1 MKFLITG
8 IAGGIGSTLGYQL
21 YKQGHTV
28 IGIDNFQ
35 NGYVENLTIN
45 DEDYCVF
52 YQVDIKDT
60 DLLTNIFKHTQ
71 PDIIVH
77 LAATTALPVCEN
89 DSTSA
94 IMNNVGGTNSVL
106 EAARLANIGTVI
118 FASTS
123 AIYENTDPVLAPFK
137 EDAPVNPRL
146 IYPLTKKLGEELCT
160 SFEQHYGMTI
170 PKLRFFNVFGPRQD
184 VHRTSPP
191 LINYLVRE
199 FVNGRAPVLHST
211 GLQQRDYI
219 HVDDVTSLIN
229 LVANNPKKGSTINV
243 SSGCLLSVK
252 DIVENVKI
260 GLGVDIDPVYQ
271 SSDKFW
277 DSYTK
282 LFQGNYPLDKSVI
295 EKEVN
300 KFALGDN
307 SRAIAEYNWNP
318 NTDLPAL
325 MQKTAQQI
333 KDNL

>member
-21 YKQGHTV
+21 FQQGHTV
-28 IGIDNFQ
+28 VGIDNFQ
-35 NGYVENLTIN
+35 NGYVENLTIDN
-45 DEDYCVF
+45 KDYCVF

-60 DLLTNIFKHTQ
+60 DLLIGIFKQTR
-71 PDIIVH
+71 PDVIVH

-89 DSTSA
+89 DSTAA

-106 EAARLANIGTVI
+106 EAARLSDIGTVI

-123 AIYENTDPVLAPFK
+123 AIYENTDPALAPFK

-146 IYPLTKKLGEELCT
+146 IYPLTKKLGEELCM

-184 VHRTSPP
+184 VHRSSPP

-199 FVNGRAPVLHST
+199 FANGRAPVLHST

-219 HVDDVTSLIN
+219 HVNDVTSLIN
-229 LVANNPKKGSTINV
+229 LVADNPIKGSTINV
-243 SSGCLLSVK
+243 SSGHLLSVR

-260 GLGVDIDPVYQ
+260 GLNVNINPVYQ

-277 DSYTK
+277 DSYTR
-282 LFQGNYPLDKSVI
+282 LFQGDYPLNKSII

-307 SRAIAEYNWNP
+307 SRATKDYRWNP
-318 NTDLPAL
+318 NTNLPTL
-325 MQKTAQQI
+325 IQTTAQQI
-333 KDNL
+333 KENL